1 MVAQAHFQVKMLKA
15 PHVRTTFG
23 RSDIVSRGRRKGF
36 CTLSKASKKR
46 QGFVAVSKALA
57 GMGHLRRI
65 CKEAFSA
72 ASAVQE
78 TWSAEMLAGQSQS
91 ADFLRELHFEASDL
105 QVC

>member
-1 MVAQAHFQVKMLKA
+1 MAQAHFQVKMLKA

-78 TWSAEMLAGQSQS
+78 TWSAEMLAGQS